1 MKLIDIL
8 CNFTVTD
15 EYVGELVDTRK
26 IDNTLMEMLVPVIK
40 EVAGDV
46 FPLYE
51 NFTGAEAKE
60 ILDNKKDSDTMREI
74 VKFACAVMAD
84 EELELNEFGIFEPTA
99 HFETC
104 INYYI
109 CFPDADGYT
118 FDWPVDYDGNAEPKC
133 KVKDGVGIVPKRIRA
148 IEESA
153 FANNTDLVSVTI
165 PDYITEIGEDAFY
178 ACSNLT
184 NVTIP
189 GSVTSIGEAAFYGCA
204 SLESIKIPNGVTTIG
219 DYIFHSCTSLKS
231 ITLPDSVR
239 SIGEDMC
246 YRCENLKS
254 IKVPAGKSNYFKE
267 LFNDEDLARLVVEI

>member
-1 MKLIDIL
+1 MERHEVQDKEGMKLIDIL

-84 EELELNEFGIFEPTA
+84 EELELNEFGIFEPTG

-104 INYYI
+104 IVYYI

-133 KVKDGVGIVPKRIRA
+133 KVKDGVGIVPKRVRA
-148 IEESA
+148 IENNA
-153 FANNTDLVSVTI
+153 FEDNKDLLTITI
-165 PDYITEIGEDAFY
+165 PDYITEIGEDAFWG
-178 ACSNLT
+178 CSNLK
-184 NVTIP
+184 NVTIQ
-189 GSVTSIGEAAFYGCA
+189 GSVTQIGYDAFWDCM
-204 SLESIKIPNGVTTIG
+204 SLEI
-219 DYIFHSCTSLKS
+219 
-231 ITLPDSVR
+231 
-239 SIGEDMC
+239 
-246 YRCENLKS
+246 
-254 IKVPAGKSNYFKE
+254 IKVPAGKGDYFKE
-267 LFNDEDLARLVVEI
+267 LLDDEDLARLVVEI